1 MSAPL
6 SIPLPVADRWAVENS
21 PARRVP
27 SHGTDR
33 FGLRHAI
40 DLVGVDEQH
49 RSAPAAPRRPLV
61 GAEAPER
68 FVAFGRPVLSPVT
81 GTVVAVHDGEPDHQA
96 RRSPLGLLSYML
108 GQGGRLRQG
117 LTAVAGNHV
126 LLRETSTGL
135 VVTLVHLRRGSVR
148 VAPGDR
154 LRGGEQIG
162 ACGNSGNSTQPHVH
176 VQVTDTADLVTARGV
191 PVLFRDYREWP
202 ASGRGPFDVEAG
214 VPAEGSV
221 VEAR

>member
-1 MSAPL
+1 MPTSL
-6 SIPLPVADRWAVENS
+6 TIPLPVTGRWAVENS

-40 DLVGVDEQH
+40 DLVGVDDQH
-49 RSAPAAPRRPLV
+49 RSAPTAPRRPLV
-61 GAEAPER
+61 GSEPPEL
-68 FVAFGRPVLSPVT
+68 FVAFGRPVLSPVDA
-81 GTVVAVHDGEPDHQA
+81 VVAAVHDGEPDHQA
-96 RRSPLGLLSYML
+96 RRSPPGLLSYML

-117 LTAVAGNHV
+117 LTAIAGNHV
-126 LLRETSTGL
+126 LLRDTTTGL

-148 VAPGDR
+148 VSPGDR
-154 LRGGEQIG
+154 LRPGDEIG

-176 VQVTDTADLVTARGV
+176 LQVTDTADLETARGV
-191 PVLFRDYREWP
+191 PVLYRDYREWP
-202 ASGRGPFDVEAG
+202 ASGAGPVDVDAG